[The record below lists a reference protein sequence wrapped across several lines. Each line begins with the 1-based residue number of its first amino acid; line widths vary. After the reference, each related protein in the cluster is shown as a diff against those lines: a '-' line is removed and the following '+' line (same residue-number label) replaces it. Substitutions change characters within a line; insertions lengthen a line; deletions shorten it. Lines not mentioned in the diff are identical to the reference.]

1 MLLRSVGEDAAIALD
16 SIRAN
21 KLRSALTILGVV
33 IGVTTVMAVA
43 SLVQG
48 IRRQIFNAIEVAGPT
63 TFYII
68 RYFSQTPV
76 NPDRLP
82 YEVRIRPVLQR
93 SDAEAVRRL
102 PEVRYAGIWVQVF
115 QKIEYQGVR
124 TQQVIVF
131 GADDRY
137 MDIQG
142 GTLLRGRLFTRAEL
156 TGEPVIVLES
166 AVADRLFGRL
176 DPLGKQVR
184 VGGRSLRVIGI
195 LEKPSNIF
203 EPPGQNTGGV
213 VPFAT
218 ARESFEYDETNALF
232 IAVKPWSGIAVG
244 SAMDAVT
251 VALRRVRNLRP
262 GDPNTF
268 DLITQDQILD
278 VVGNF
283 TSYFFLAMVALS
295 SVALLVG
302 GIGVMAIMM
311 VSVSDRTKEIGLR
324 KALGATRREVLWQ
337 FLVEAAT
344 LTLVGGALGIVF
356 GLLAGMLLKAAMS
369 LESAVPLW
377 SIALACGVS
386 VTIGLVFGLLP
397 ANRAAR
403 MDPVEAVSYTHLT
416 LPTILRV

>member
-1 MLLRSVGEDAAIALD
+1 VILPNLQEGAAIALD
-16 SIRAN
+16 AIRSN

-33 IGVTTVMAVA
+33 IGVTTVMAVT

-63 TFYII
+63 TFYVI
-68 RYFSQTPV
+68 RYFSQTPL

-82 YEVRIRPVLQR
+82 YEVRIRPVVQR
-93 SDAEAVRRL
+93 RDADAIKGL
-102 PEVRYAGIWVQVF
+102 PEIQYAGLWVQVF
-115 QKIEYQGVR
+115 QKAEYQGIR
-124 TQQVIVF
+124 TQQVIIY
-131 GADDRY
+131 GADDQY
-137 MDIQG
+137 MQIQG
-142 GTLLRGRLFTRAEL
+142 GTLLRGRFFSRAEL

-176 DPLGKQVR
+176 DPSGAQVR
-184 VGGRSLRVIGI
+184 VGGTSFRVIGVY
-195 LEKPSNIF
+195 EKPANIF
-203 EPPGQNTGGV
+203 EPPGQETGGV
-213 VPFAT
+213 VPFAA
-218 ARESFEYDETNALF
+218 ARESFQYDETQGLF
-232 IAVKPWSGIAVG
+232 LPVKPWSGIPVG
-244 SAMDAVT
+244 TAMDAVT
-251 VALRRVRNLRP
+251 VALRRVRHLRP
-262 GDPNTF
+262 GEPNTF
-268 DLITQDQILD
+268 DIITQDQILD
-278 VVGNF
+278 VVGSF

-344 LTLVGGALGIVF
+344 LTLVGGALGILF
-356 GLLAGMLLKAAMS
+356 GLGAGALLKAALS

-386 VTIGLVFGLLP
+386 IGIGLVFGLLP

-403 MDPVEAVSYTHLT
+403 MDPVEA
-416 LPTILRV
+416 LRHE

>member
-1 MLLRSVGEDAAIALD
+1 LLLRSVGEGAAIALD

-63 TFYII
+63 TFYVI

-93 SDAEAVRRL
+93 SDAEAIRRL
-102 PEVRYAGIWVQVF
+102 PEVRYAGIWAQVM

-142 GTLLRGRLFTRAEL
+142 GALLRGRFFSRSEL
-156 TGEPVIVLES
+156 AGEPVIVLES
-166 AVADRLFGRL
+166 SVADRLFGRL
-176 DPLGKQVR
+176 NPLGKQVR
-184 VGGRSLRVIGI
+184 VGGVSCRVIGI
-195 LEKPSNIF
+195 FEKPSNIF
-203 EPPGQNTGGV
+203 EPPGQATGGV

-218 ARESFEYDETNALF
+218 ARESFQYDETNALF
-232 IAVKPWSGIAVG
+232 VAVKPRTGVG
-244 SAMDAVT
+244 VESAMDAVT

-324 KALGATRREVLWQ
+324 KAMGATRREVLWQ

-344 LTLVGGALGIVF
+344 LTLVGGALGILF
-356 GLLAGMLLKAAMS
+356 GLGAGALLKALLS

-386 VTIGLVFGLLP
+386 IAIGLVFGLLP

-403 MDPVEAVSYTHLT
+403 MDPVEA
-416 LPTILRV
+416 LRHE

>member
-1 MLLRSVGEDAAIALD
+1 VILRNLHEGVVIALD
-16 SIRAN
+16 AIRAN
-21 KLRSALTILGVV
+21 KLRSILTILGVV
-33 IGVTTVMAVA
+33 IGVTTVMAVT

-63 TFYII
+63 TFYVI
-68 RYFSQTPV
+68 RYFSQSPL

-82 YEVRIRPVLQR
+82 YEVRIRPVVQH
-93 SDAEAVRRL
+93 SDAEAIRRL
-102 PEVRYAGIWVQVF
+102 PEVRYAGLWVQVF
-115 QKIEYQGVR
+115 QKAEYRGVR
-124 TQQVIVF
+124 TQQVIIF
-131 GADDRY
+131 GADDQY
-137 MDIQG
+137 MEIQG
-142 GTLLRGRLFTRAEL
+142 GTLLRGRFFSRAEL
-156 TGEPVIVLES
+156 TGEPVIVLET

-176 DPLGKQVR
+176 EPLGAQVR
-184 VGGRSLRVIGI
+184 IGGVSFRVIGI
-195 LEKPSNIF
+195 FEKPSNIF
-203 EPPGQNTGGV
+203 EPPGQETGGV
-213 VPFAT
+213 VPFEA
-218 ARESFEYDETNALF
+218 ARESFRYDETQGLF
-232 IAVKPWSGIAVG
+232 LPVKPRAGVG
-244 SAMDAVT
+244 VGPAMDAVT
-251 VALRRVRNLRP
+251 VALRRTRHLRP

-268 DLITQDQILD
+268 DIITQDQILD

-324 KALGATRREVLWQ
+324 KALGATRQEVLWQ

-344 LTLVGGALGIVF
+344 LTLVGGALGILF
-356 GLLAGMLLKAAMS
+356 GLGAGELLKAALS

-386 VTIGLVFGLLP
+386 VAIGLVFGLLP

-403 MDPVEAVSYTHLT
+403 MDPVEA
-416 LPTILRV
+416 LRHE

>member
-1 MLLRSVGEDAAIALD
+1 MLLRSVGEGAAIALD

-63 TFYII
+63 TFYVI
-68 RYFSQTPV
+68 RFFSQTPI

-93 SDAEAVRRL
+93 SDAEAIRRV

-115 QKIEYQGVR
+115 QKIEYQGAR
-124 TQQVIVF
+124 TQQVTVF

-137 MDIQG
+137 TEIQG
-142 GTLLRGRLFTRAEL
+142 GTLLKGRFFSRAEL

-166 AVADRLFGRL
+166 AVADLLFGRL
-176 DPLGKQVR
+176 EPLGKQVR
-184 VGGRSLRVIGI
+184 IGGRSFRVIGVF
-195 LEKPSNIF
+195 EKPSNIF
-203 EPPGQNTGGV
+203 EPPGAGDRRRG
-213 VPFAT
+213 PIRER
-218 ARESFEYDETNALF
+218 ARELPIRRDQRPLPRGQAAERDR
-232 IAVKPWSGIAVG
+232 VG
-244 SAMDAVT
+244 PAMDAVT

-344 LTLVGGALGIVF
+344 LTLLGGALGIVF

-369 LESAVPLW
+369 LEAAVPLW
-377 SIALACGVS
+377 SIVLACGVS
-386 VTIGLVFGLLP
+386 VAIGLVFGLLP

-403 MDPVEAVSYTHLT
+403 MDPVEA
-416 LPTILRV
+416 LRHE